1 MNKSHQNLYTTKQIE
16 IMKLK
21 PIILITLFSFLFH
34 LSFAQTET
42 IPVTNN
48 ILKVEMNL
56 SAMGVESDDFPSINV
71 IIDFKENTSRCVK
84 SFYNPAYEGSV
95 YSLTDSEMEAVKTLL
110 ELADLEALKEE
121 YTTDYSDQPTST
133 IKISTID
140 KTYVTR
146 DYGLKGDETLTKL
159 YKLVYRIH
167 E

>member
-1 MNKSHQNLYTTKQIE
+1 
-16 IMKLK
+16 MKLK
-21 PIILITLFSFLFH
+21 PILLIALFSFLVC

-42 IPVTNN
+42 APETNN
-48 ILKVEMNL
+48 VLKVEMNL
-56 SAMGVESDDFPSINV
+56 SAMGVESDDFPSIDV

-84 SFYNPAYEGSV
+84 SFYNPAFEGSV
-95 YSLTDSEMEAVKTLL
+95 YSLTDLEMQAVKILL

-133 IKISTID
+133 TKIYTAN
-140 KTYVTR
+140 KTHVIR